1 MAHGAWPMKRDGG
14 SGIMRRMEIKRQKSA
29 FKEGDVVVNARNNF
43 RRMIQ
48 NIRHEERSGVMKVVY
63 TYCDEELDARSM
75 PTGNFDHARTG
86 SCSQDHLMSWR
97 RGRR

>member
-1 MAHGAWPMKRDGG
+1 MGRDGAG
-14 SGIMRRMEIKRQKSA
+14 GIMRGMEIKRQKPV

-48 NIRHEERSGVMKVVY
+48 SIRYEDRSGVMKVIY
-63 TYCDEELDARSM
+63 TYFDEELDSRLKT
-75 PTGNFDHARTG
+75 TGNFNTLQPG

-97 RGRR
+97 SGRR